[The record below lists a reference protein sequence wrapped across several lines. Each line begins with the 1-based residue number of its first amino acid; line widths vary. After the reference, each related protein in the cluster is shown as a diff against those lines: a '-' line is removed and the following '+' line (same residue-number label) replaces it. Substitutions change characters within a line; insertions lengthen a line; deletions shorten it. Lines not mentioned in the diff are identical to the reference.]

1 MYVSVPCE
9 ADDGGEGVIPVVCD
23 GGEGV
28 IPVFCDEGE
37 GVIPV
42 VCDEGEGVIPVV
54 CDGGEGVIPVV
65 CDGGETVGAILTEY
79 YDVHKRYNHV
89 ISMSCLSLSQLASN
103 NNCCLW
109 VWLIE
114 VNLGI
119 SKKKSHSKN
128 SHL

>member
-9 ADDGGEGVIPVVCD
+9 ADDGGEGVT
-23 GGEGV
+23 
-28 IPVFCDEGE
+28 
-37 GVIPV
+37 PV
-42 VCDEGEGVIPVV
+42 VCDEEEGVIPVV

-65 CDGGETVGAILTEY
+65 CDGGETVGAILTAY

-109 VWLIE
+109 VRSIE
-114 VNLGI
+114 SELWE
-119 SKKKSHSKN
+119 SQKKITFQKFSPVRRAG
-128 SHL
+128 LL

>member
-1 MYVSVPCE
+1 MVPCE
-9 ADDGGEGVIPVVCD
+9 ADDGGK
-23 GGEGV
+23 
-28 IPVFCDEGE
+28 
-37 GVIPV
+37 
-42 VCDEGEGVIPVV
+42 GVIPVV

-65 CDGGETVGAILTEY
+65 CDGGEVIIPVVCDGGEGVIPVVCDGGEAVGAILTAY

-109 VWLIE
+109 VRLIE
-114 VNLGI
+114 SELWEFP
-119 SKKKSHSKN
+119 KKSHSKN

>member
-1 MYVSVPCE
+1 MYVLVPCE

-23 GGEGV
+23 G
-28 IPVFCDEGE
+28 
-37 GVIPV
+37 
-42 VCDEGEGVIPVV
+42 GEGVIPVV

-65 CDGGETVGAILTEY
+65 CDGGETVGAILTAY

-89 ISMSCLSLSQLASN
+89 ISMSCLWLSQLASN

-109 VWLIE
+109 VRLIE

-119 SKKKSHSKN
+119 SKKKITFQKFSPVRRAG
-128 SHL
+128 LL